1 MTEDDQMDYPKVP
14 KSAKKRRCEK
24 CDFECSKK
32 SNWIRHILT
41 DKHKMDYHGLLL
53 DDQKVPKVPKVPKS
67 QENEENEEKLYVCLC
82 GKEYKYKQGLS
93 KHKKSCIKQYKT
105 DSECENNIID
115 KSDITDKDLI
125 MMLIKENSEIK
136 NLMME
141 VIKNGTHNITTTTHT
156 NSHNKTF
163 NLQVFLNDTCKDAM
177 NIMEFVDSLTLQLSD
192 LENVG
197 KVGYVKGI
205 SDIII
210 KNLRNLDI
218 EKRPVHCSDSK
229 RKTLYIKDDNKWEK
243 ETEDKPKFKKA
254 ITYIAHKNVIL
265 IPEYKEKYPE
275 CSLSNSKKS
284 DQYNKIIIEAMGGS
298 GNNYDEKHE
307 QIINNVIKEITINK
321 NNL

>member
-1 MTEDDQMDYPKVP
+1 MTEDDQMDYQKSQKVA
-14 KSAKKRRCEK
+14 KSRHCEK
-24 CDFECSKK
+24 CDYICFKK
-32 SNWIRHILT
+32 SDWIKHLT
-41 DKHKMDYHGLLL
+41 TRKHKKDDQGLLL
-53 DDQKVPKVPKVPKS
+53 DDQKSPKS
-67 QENEENEEKLYVCLC
+67 PKSPNNEEKLYICQC

-93 KHKKSCIKQYKT
+93 KHKKVCDVTNQDLNNNYVNNVIHKNI
-105 DSECENNIID
+105 DSIV
-115 KSDITDKDLI
+115 TDKDLI

-141 VIKNGTHNITTTTHT
+141 VIKNGTHNVTTTHT

-163 NLQVFLNDTCKDAM
+163 NLQLFLNDTCKDAM
-177 NIMEFVDSLTLQLSD
+177 NIMDFVDSLTLQLSD

-197 KVGYVKGI
+197 KLGYVKGI

-210 KNLRNLDI
+210 KNLKNLDV

-265 IPEYKEKYPE
+265 IPEYKEKYPD
-275 CSLSNSKKS
+275 CSLSTSKKS